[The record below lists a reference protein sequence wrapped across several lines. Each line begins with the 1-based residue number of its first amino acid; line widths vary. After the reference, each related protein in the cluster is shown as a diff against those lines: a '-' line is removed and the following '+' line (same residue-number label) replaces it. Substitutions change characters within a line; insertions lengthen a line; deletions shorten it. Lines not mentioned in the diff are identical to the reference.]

1 MLHLL
6 AAMSRSLPRW
16 PRRRLTAR
24 VFDEAAL
31 ALNGPE
37 EEAAAAAS
45 ANAARRHR
53 RRWRWSGGLA
63 ALLAV
68 ARAAPLAAASC
79 LACRADDEADTAGR
93 LHAAELGDLVVGEAM
108 RFVIY
113 L

>member
-6 AAMSRSLPRW
+6 AAMSRRLPRW

-31 ALNGPE
+31 ALNAPE

-45 ANAARRHR
+45 PNAARRG
-53 RRWRWSGGLA
+53 RWRWSGGLA

-79 LACRADDEADTAGR
+79 LACRADDEADAAGR
-93 LHAAELGDLVVGEAM
+93 LHAAELGDLVVCEAM